1 MENQKFE
8 SLTLCPLDGRYSG
21 IKDALGEYFSEYA
34 LVKYRVFVE
43 IQWLKFLIENIDSDI
58 LRKFDKKD
66 MNKIES
72 ISNDFN
78 YDSFKAIKDI
88 EATTRHD
95 VKAVEYF
102 IGNALK
108 TMGYDYLISFVHIG
122 CTSEDIN
129 NTSYACMLKYGL
141 KDVWVPKAKEFADVI
156 NQWAVNHRD
165 DAMLAHTHG
174 QPATPTTIGKEFKVY
189 AYRLASSIEN
199 IENIQ
204 IKAKFNGATGN
215 YSAILTA
222 FPNVDWQV
230 MAKKFVEE
238 YLGLTFNPLTTQIES
253 HDYTCHILDGIRH
266 FNNVLVDFD
275 VDMWLYISMEYFK
288 QIPVKG
294 EVGSSTMPHKVN
306 PIRFEN
312 SEANVDMSNHICIA
326 LSNKLPKSRM
336 QRDLSD
342 SSSQRNLGLAFGYSL
357 QAINETM
364 NGLAKCVV
372 NKDKLA
378 SDLNEK
384 WEVLAEPIQT
394 MLRKYGVPDA
404 YDTLKAL
411 TRGKNI
417 SKEDIIE
424 IRNKELLKEITSI
437 FTEHKGRYGVRR
449 VHQELINRGYKV
461 NHKRVQR
468 LMHNIGLFGKRP
480 KEKYH
485 SYKGNVGKVADNIIN
500 RDFKA
505 TAPLQKWTTDV
516 SQFNFSWGK
525 CYLSPIL
532 DMYTNEIISYDLSL
546 HPNLK
551 QICNMLDKAYAKFP
565 VLKGLIFHSDQGW
578 QYQMEGYHKFLSK
591 KGIIQSMSRKGNCL
605 DNLPIEN
612 FLWKNEMFYGNK
624 YTYQS

>member
-1 MENQKFE
+1 MEKQEFE
-8 SLTLCPLDGRYSG
+8 CLTLCPLDGRYSSV
-21 IKDALGEYFSEYA
+21 KDALGEYFSEYA

-43 IQWLKFLIENIDSDI
+43 IQWLKFLIENVESDV
-58 LRKFDKKD
+58 LAKFNHNDMDKLTA
-66 MNKIES
+66 
-72 ISNDFN
+72 ISSEFN
-78 YDSFKAIKDI
+78 YDSFARIKEI
-88 EATTRHD
+88 ENTTRHD

-102 IGNALK
+102 IDEKVDALGF
-108 TMGYDYLISFVHIG
+108 GYLQSFVHIG

-141 KDVWVPKAKEFADVI
+141 KDVWLPKAKEFAATIDK
-156 NQWAVNHRD
+156 WAIEHKD

-189 AYRLASSIEN
+189 AYRFLSSIEN
-199 IENIQ
+199 VESIK

-222 FPNVDWQV
+222 FPNEDWQTLS
-230 MAKKFVEE
+230 KKFVEE

-312 SEANVDMSNHICIA
+312 SEANIDMSNNICVG

-357 QAINETM
+357 QAISETS

-372 NKDKLA
+372 NKEKLA

-411 TRGKNI
+411 TRGKSI

-424 IRNKELLKEITSI
+424 FAEGLDILSDQDRQTLVDMTPAS
-437 FTEHKGRYGVRR
+437 Y
-449 VHQELINRGYKV
+449 
-461 NHKRVQR
+461 
-468 LMHNIGLFGKRP
+468 IGLANELAK
-480 KEKYH
+480 
-485 SYKGNVGKVADNIIN
+485 II
-500 RDFKA
+500 
-505 TAPLQKWTTDV
+505 L
-516 SQFNFSWGK
+516 G
-525 CYLSPIL
+525 
-532 DMYTNEIISYDLSL
+532 
-546 HPNLK
+546 
-551 QICNMLDKAYAKFP
+551 
-565 VLKGLIFHSDQGW
+565 
-578 QYQMEGYHKFLSK
+578 
-591 KGIIQSMSRKGNCL
+591 
-605 DNLPIEN
+605 
-612 FLWKNEMFYGNK
+612 
-624 YTYQS
+624 

>member
-1 MENQKFE
+1 MEKQEFE
-8 SLTLCPLDGRYSG
+8 CLTLCPLDGRYSG
-21 IKDALGEYFSEYA
+21 VKDALGEYFSEYA

-43 IQWLKFLIENIDSDI
+43 IQWLKFLIENVESDV
-58 LRKFDKKD
+58 LAKFDLQD
-66 MNKIES
+66 MDKLTT
-72 ISNDFN
+72 ISSEFN
-78 YDSFKAIKDI
+78 YDSFARIKEI
-88 EATTRHD
+88 ENTTRHD

-102 IGNALK
+102 IDEKVDALGF
-108 TMGYDYLISFVHIG
+108 GYLQSFVHIG

-141 KDVWVPKAKEFADVI
+141 KDVWLPKAKEFAAIIDK
-156 NQWAVNHRD
+156 WAEEHSN

-189 AYRLASSIEN
+189 AYRFLSSIEN
-199 IENIQ
+199 VEAVK

-222 FPNVDWQV
+222 FPNEDWQV
-230 MAKKFVEE
+230 LAKKFVEE
-238 YLGLTFNPLTTQIES
+238 YLGLTFKPLTTQIES

-312 SEANVDMSNHICIA
+312 SEANIDMSNNICIA

-411 TRGKNI
+411 TRGKSI
-417 SKEDIIE
+417 SKEDILKFAESLDILSDQDRQTLVDMTPASY
-424 IRNKELLKEITSI
+424 IGLAKELAKI
-437 FTEHKGRYGVRR
+437 
-449 VHQELINRGYKV
+449 EL
-461 NHKRVQR
+461 
-468 LMHNIGLFGKRP
+468 
-480 KEKYH
+480 
-485 SYKGNVGKVADNIIN
+485 
-500 RDFKA
+500 
-505 TAPLQKWTTDV
+505 
-516 SQFNFSWGK
+516 
-525 CYLSPIL
+525 
-532 DMYTNEIISYDLSL
+532 
-546 HPNLK
+546 
-551 QICNMLDKAYAKFP
+551 
-565 VLKGLIFHSDQGW
+565 
-578 QYQMEGYHKFLSK
+578 
-591 KGIIQSMSRKGNCL
+591 
-605 DNLPIEN
+605 
-612 FLWKNEMFYGNK
+612 NK
-624 YTYQS
+624 

>member
-1 MENQKFE
+1 MEKQEFE
-8 SLTLCPLDGRYSG
+8 CLTLCPLDGRYSG
-21 IKDALGEYFSEYA
+21 VKDALGEYFSEYA

-43 IQWLKFLIENIDSDI
+43 IQWLKFLIENVESDV
-58 LRKFDKKD
+58 LAKFDLQD
-66 MNKIES
+66 MDKLTT
-72 ISNDFN
+72 ISSEFN
-78 YDSFKAIKDI
+78 YDSFARIKEI
-88 EATTRHD
+88 ENTTRHD

-102 IGNALK
+102 IDEKVDALGF
-108 TMGYDYLISFVHIG
+108 GYLQSFVHIG

-141 KDVWVPKAKEFADVI
+141 KDVWLPKAKEFAAIIDK
-156 NQWAVNHRD
+156 WAEEHSN

-189 AYRLASSIEN
+189 SYRFLSSIEN
-199 IENIQ
+199 VEAVK

-222 FPNVDWQV
+222 FPNEDWQV
-230 MAKKFVEE
+230 LAKKFVEE

-312 SEANVDMSNHICIA
+312 SEANIDMSNNICIA

-411 TRGKNI
+411 TRGKSI
-417 SKEDIIE
+417 SKEDILKFAESLDILSDQDRQTLVDMTPASY
-424 IRNKELLKEITSI
+424 IGLAKELAKI
-437 FTEHKGRYGVRR
+437 
-449 VHQELINRGYKV
+449 EL
-461 NHKRVQR
+461 
-468 LMHNIGLFGKRP
+468 
-480 KEKYH
+480 
-485 SYKGNVGKVADNIIN
+485 
-500 RDFKA
+500 
-505 TAPLQKWTTDV
+505 
-516 SQFNFSWGK
+516 
-525 CYLSPIL
+525 
-532 DMYTNEIISYDLSL
+532 
-546 HPNLK
+546 
-551 QICNMLDKAYAKFP
+551 
-565 VLKGLIFHSDQGW
+565 
-578 QYQMEGYHKFLSK
+578 
-591 KGIIQSMSRKGNCL
+591 
-605 DNLPIEN
+605 
-612 FLWKNEMFYGNK
+612 NK
-624 YTYQS
+624 

>member
-1 MENQKFE
+1 MEKQEFE
-8 SLTLCPLDGRYSG
+8 CLTLCPLDGRYSG
-21 IKDALGEYFSEYA
+21 VKDALGEYFSEYA

-43 IQWLKFLIENIDSDI
+43 IQWLKFLIENVESDV
-58 LRKFDKKD
+58 LAKFDLQD
-66 MNKIES
+66 MDKLTT
-72 ISNDFN
+72 ISSEFN
-78 YDSFKAIKDI
+78 YDSFARIKEI
-88 EATTRHD
+88 ENTTRHD

-102 IGNALK
+102 IDEKVDALGF
-108 TMGYDYLISFVHIG
+108 GYLQSFVHIG

-141 KDVWVPKAKEFADVI
+141 KDVWLPKAKEFAAIIDK
-156 NQWAVNHRD
+156 WAEEHSN

-189 AYRLASSIEN
+189 AYRFLSSIEN
-199 IENIQ
+199 VEAVK

-222 FPNVDWQV
+222 FPNEDWQV
-230 MAKKFVEE
+230 LAKKFVEE

-312 SEANVDMSNHICIA
+312 SEANIDMSNNICIA

-411 TRGKNI
+411 TRGKSI
-417 SKEDIIE
+417 SKEDI
-424 IRNKELLKEITSI
+424 LKFAESLDI
-437 FTEHKGRYGVRR
+437 
-449 VHQELINRGYKV
+449 
-461 NHKRVQR
+461 
-468 LMHNIGLFGKRP
+468 
-480 KEKYH
+480 
-485 SYKGNVGKVADNIIN
+485 
-500 RDFKA
+500 
-505 TAPLQKWTTDV
+505 
-516 SQFNFSWGK
+516 
-525 CYLSPIL
+525 LSDQDRQTL
-532 DMYTNEIISYDLSL
+532 VDLSL
-546 HPNLK
+546 IH
-551 QICNMLDKAYAKFP
+551 I
-565 VLKGLIFHSDQGW
+565 
-578 QYQMEGYHKFLSK
+578 
-591 KGIIQSMSRKGNCL
+591 
-605 DNLPIEN
+605 
-612 FLWKNEMFYGNK
+612 
-624 YTYQS
+624 

>member
-1 MENQKFE
+1 MEKQEFE
-8 SLTLCPLDGRYSG
+8 CLTLCPLDGRYSG
-21 IKDALGEYFSEYA
+21 VKDALGEYFSEYA

-43 IQWLKFLIENIDSDI
+43 IQWLKFLIENVESDV
-58 LRKFDKKD
+58 LAKFDLQD
-66 MNKIES
+66 MDKLTT
-72 ISNDFN
+72 ISSEFN
-78 YDSFKAIKDI
+78 YDSFARIKEI
-88 EATTRHD
+88 ENTTRHD

-102 IGNALK
+102 IDEKVDALGF
-108 TMGYDYLISFVHIG
+108 GYLQSFVHIG

-141 KDVWVPKAKEFADVI
+141 KDVWLPKAKEFAAIIDK
-156 NQWAVNHRD
+156 WAEEHSN

-189 AYRLASSIEN
+189 AYRFLSSIEN
-199 IENIQ
+199 VEAVK

-222 FPNVDWQV
+222 FPNEDWQV
-230 MAKKFVEE
+230 LAKKFVEE

-312 SEANVDMSNHICIA
+312 SEANIDMSNNICIA

-384 WEVLAEPIQT
+384 WEVLAESIQT

-411 TRGKNI
+411 TRGKSI
-417 SKEDIIE
+417 SKEDILKFAESLDILSDQDRQTLVDMTPASY
-424 IRNKELLKEITSI
+424 IGLAKELAKI
-437 FTEHKGRYGVRR
+437 
-449 VHQELINRGYKV
+449 EL
-461 NHKRVQR
+461 
-468 LMHNIGLFGKRP
+468 
-480 KEKYH
+480 
-485 SYKGNVGKVADNIIN
+485 
-500 RDFKA
+500 
-505 TAPLQKWTTDV
+505 
-516 SQFNFSWGK
+516 
-525 CYLSPIL
+525 
-532 DMYTNEIISYDLSL
+532 
-546 HPNLK
+546 
-551 QICNMLDKAYAKFP
+551 
-565 VLKGLIFHSDQGW
+565 
-578 QYQMEGYHKFLSK
+578 
-591 KGIIQSMSRKGNCL
+591 
-605 DNLPIEN
+605 
-612 FLWKNEMFYGNK
+612 NK
-624 YTYQS
+624 

>member
-1 MENQKFE
+1 MEKQEFE
-8 SLTLCPLDGRYSG
+8 CLTLCPLDGRYSG
-21 IKDALGEYFSEYA
+21 VKDALGEYFSEYA

-43 IQWLKFLIENIDSDI
+43 IQWLKFLIENVESDV
-58 LRKFDKKD
+58 LAKFDHKD
-66 MNKIES
+66 MDKLTA
-72 ISNDFN
+72 ISDEFN
-78 YDSFKAIKDI
+78 YDSFARIKEI
-88 EATTRHD
+88 ENTTRHD

-102 IGNALK
+102 IDEKVDALGF
-108 TMGYDYLISFVHIG
+108 GYLQSFVHIG

-141 KDVWVPKAKEFADVI
+141 KDVWLPKAKEFAAII
-156 NQWAVNHRD
+156 NKWAEEHSD

-189 AYRLASSIEN
+189 AYRFLSSIEN
-199 IENIQ
+199 VEAIK

-222 FPNVDWQV
+222 FPNDDWQAL
-230 MAKKFVEE
+230 AKKFVEE

-312 SEANVDMSNHICIA
+312 SEANIDMSNSICMA

-357 QAINETM
+357 QAINETS

-372 NKDKLA
+372 NKEKLA

-411 TRGKNI
+411 TRGKSI
-417 SKEDIIE
+417 SKEDI
-424 IRNKELLKEITSI
+424 LKFAESLDILSDQDRQTLVDMTPAS
-437 FTEHKGRYGVRR
+437 Y
-449 VHQELINRGYKV
+449 
-461 NHKRVQR
+461 
-468 LMHNIGLFGKRP
+468 IGL
-480 KEKYH
+480 
-485 SYKGNVGKVADNIIN
+485 ADKLAKIN
-500 RDFKA
+500 LVK
-505 TAPLQKWTTDV
+505 
-516 SQFNFSWGK
+516 
-525 CYLSPIL
+525 
-532 DMYTNEIISYDLSL
+532 
-546 HPNLK
+546 
-551 QICNMLDKAYAKFP
+551 
-565 VLKGLIFHSDQGW
+565 
-578 QYQMEGYHKFLSK
+578 
-591 KGIIQSMSRKGNCL
+591 
-605 DNLPIEN
+605 
-612 FLWKNEMFYGNK
+612 
-624 YTYQS
+624 

>member
-1 MENQKFE
+1 MEKQEFE
-8 SLTLCPLDGRYSG
+8 CLTLCPLDGRYSG
-21 IKDALGEYFSEYA
+21 VKEALGEYFSEYA

-43 IQWLKFLIENIDSDI
+43 IQWLKFLIENVESDV
-58 LRKFDKKD
+58 LAKFDLQD
-66 MNKIES
+66 MDKLTT
-72 ISNDFN
+72 ISSEFN
-78 YDSFKAIKDI
+78 YDSFARIKEI
-88 EATTRHD
+88 ENTTRHD

-102 IGNALK
+102 IDEKVDALGF
-108 TMGYDYLISFVHIG
+108 GYLQSFVHIG

-141 KDVWVPKAKEFADVI
+141 KDVWLPKAKEFAAIVDK
-156 NQWAVNHRD
+156 WAEEHSN

-189 AYRLASSIEN
+189 AYRFLSSIEN
-199 IENIQ
+199 VEAVK

-222 FPNVDWQV
+222 FPNEDWQV
-230 MAKKFVEE
+230 LAKKFVEE

-312 SEANVDMSNHICIA
+312 SEANIDMSNNICIA

-411 TRGKNI
+411 TRGKSI
-417 SKEDIIE
+417 SKEDILKFAESLDILSDQDRQTLVDMTPASY
-424 IRNKELLKEITSI
+424 IGLAKELAKI
-437 FTEHKGRYGVRR
+437 
-449 VHQELINRGYKV
+449 EL
-461 NHKRVQR
+461 
-468 LMHNIGLFGKRP
+468 
-480 KEKYH
+480 
-485 SYKGNVGKVADNIIN
+485 
-500 RDFKA
+500 
-505 TAPLQKWTTDV
+505 
-516 SQFNFSWGK
+516 
-525 CYLSPIL
+525 
-532 DMYTNEIISYDLSL
+532 
-546 HPNLK
+546 
-551 QICNMLDKAYAKFP
+551 
-565 VLKGLIFHSDQGW
+565 
-578 QYQMEGYHKFLSK
+578 
-591 KGIIQSMSRKGNCL
+591 
-605 DNLPIEN
+605 
-612 FLWKNEMFYGNK
+612 NK
-624 YTYQS
+624 

>member
-1 MENQKFE
+1 MEKQEFE
-8 SLTLCPLDGRYSG
+8 CLTLCPLDGRYSG
-21 IKDALGEYFSEYA
+21 VKDALGEYFSEYA

-43 IQWLKFLIENIDSDI
+43 IQWLKFLIENVESDV
-58 LRKFDKKD
+58 LAKFDLQD
-66 MNKIES
+66 MDKLTT
-72 ISNDFN
+72 ISSEFN
-78 YDSFKAIKDI
+78 YDSFARIK
-88 EATTRHD
+88 EVENTTRHD

-102 IGNALK
+102 IDEKVDALGF
-108 TMGYDYLISFVHIG
+108 GYLQSFVHIG

-141 KDVWVPKAKEFADVI
+141 KDVWLPKAKEFAAIIDK
-156 NQWAVNHRD
+156 WAEEHSN

-189 AYRLASSIEN
+189 AYRFLSSIEN
-199 IENIQ
+199 VEAVK

-222 FPNVDWQV
+222 FPNEDWQV
-230 MAKKFVEE
+230 LAKKFVEE

-312 SEANVDMSNHICIA
+312 SEANIDMSNNICIA

-411 TRGKNI
+411 TRGKSI
-417 SKEDIIE
+417 SKEDILKFAESLDILSDQDRQTLVDMTPASY
-424 IRNKELLKEITSI
+424 IGLAKELAKI
-437 FTEHKGRYGVRR
+437 
-449 VHQELINRGYKV
+449 EL
-461 NHKRVQR
+461 
-468 LMHNIGLFGKRP
+468 
-480 KEKYH
+480 
-485 SYKGNVGKVADNIIN
+485 
-500 RDFKA
+500 
-505 TAPLQKWTTDV
+505 
-516 SQFNFSWGK
+516 
-525 CYLSPIL
+525 
-532 DMYTNEIISYDLSL
+532 
-546 HPNLK
+546 
-551 QICNMLDKAYAKFP
+551 
-565 VLKGLIFHSDQGW
+565 
-578 QYQMEGYHKFLSK
+578 
-591 KGIIQSMSRKGNCL
+591 
-605 DNLPIEN
+605 
-612 FLWKNEMFYGNK
+612 NK
-624 YTYQS
+624 

>member
-1 MENQKFE
+1 MEKQEFE
-8 SLTLCPLDGRYSG
+8 CLTLCPLDGRYSG
-21 IKDALGEYFSEYA
+21 VKDALGEYFSEYA

-43 IQWLKFLIENIDSDI
+43 IQWLKFLIENVESDV
-58 LRKFDKKD
+58 LAKFDLQD
-66 MNKIES
+66 MDKLTT
-72 ISNDFN
+72 ISSEFN
-78 YDSFKAIKDI
+78 YDSFARIKEI
-88 EATTRHD
+88 ENTTRHD

-102 IGNALK
+102 IDEKVDALGF
-108 TMGYDYLISFVHIG
+108 GYLQSFVHIG

-141 KDVWVPKAKEFADVI
+141 KDVWLPKAKEFAAIIDK
-156 NQWAVNHRD
+156 WAEEHSN
-165 DAMLAHTHG
+165 DAMLAHSHG

-189 AYRLASSIEN
+189 AYRFLSSIEN
-199 IENIQ
+199 VEAVK

-222 FPNVDWQV
+222 FPNEDWQV
-230 MAKKFVEE
+230 LAKKFVEE

-312 SEANVDMSNHICIA
+312 SEANIDMSNNICIA

-411 TRGKNI
+411 TRGKSI
-417 SKEDIIE
+417 SKEDILKFAESLDILSDQDRQTLVDMTPASY
-424 IRNKELLKEITSI
+424 IGLAKELAKI
-437 FTEHKGRYGVRR
+437 
-449 VHQELINRGYKV
+449 EL
-461 NHKRVQR
+461 
-468 LMHNIGLFGKRP
+468 
-480 KEKYH
+480 
-485 SYKGNVGKVADNIIN
+485 
-500 RDFKA
+500 
-505 TAPLQKWTTDV
+505 
-516 SQFNFSWGK
+516 
-525 CYLSPIL
+525 
-532 DMYTNEIISYDLSL
+532 
-546 HPNLK
+546 
-551 QICNMLDKAYAKFP
+551 
-565 VLKGLIFHSDQGW
+565 
-578 QYQMEGYHKFLSK
+578 
-591 KGIIQSMSRKGNCL
+591 
-605 DNLPIEN
+605 
-612 FLWKNEMFYGNK
+612 NK
-624 YTYQS
+624 

>member
-1 MENQKFE
+1 MEKQEFE
-8 SLTLCPLDGRYSG
+8 CLTLCPLDGRYSG
-21 IKDALGEYFSEYA
+21 VKEALGEYFSEYA

-43 IQWLKFLIENIDSDI
+43 IQWLKFLIENVESDV
-58 LRKFDKKD
+58 LAKFDLQD
-66 MNKIES
+66 MDKLTT
-72 ISNDFN
+72 ISSEFN
-78 YDSFKAIKDI
+78 YDSFARIKEI
-88 EATTRHD
+88 ENTTRHD

-102 IGNALK
+102 IDEKVDALGF
-108 TMGYDYLISFVHIG
+108 GYLQSFVHIG

-141 KDVWVPKAKEFADVI
+141 KDVWLPKAKEFAAIIDK
-156 NQWAVNHRD
+156 WAEEHSN

-189 AYRLASSIEN
+189 AYRFLSSIEN
-199 IENIQ
+199 VEAVK

-222 FPNVDWQV
+222 FPNEDWQV
-230 MAKKFVEE
+230 LAKKFVEE

-312 SEANVDMSNHICIA
+312 SEANIDMSNNICIA

-411 TRGKNI
+411 TRGKSI
-417 SKEDIIE
+417 SKEDI
-424 IRNKELLKEITSI
+424 LKFAESLDILSDQDRQT
-437 FTEHKGRYGVRR
+437 
-449 VHQELINRGYKV
+449 LIDMTPASY
-461 NHKRVQR
+461 
-468 LMHNIGLFGKRP
+468 IGL
-480 KEKYH
+480 
-485 SYKGNVGKVADNIIN
+485 ANILAKIN
-500 RDFKA
+500 
-505 TAPLQKWTTDV
+505 
-516 SQFNFSWGK
+516 
-525 CYLSPIL
+525 
-532 DMYTNEIISYDLSL
+532 
-546 HPNLK
+546 
-551 QICNMLDKAYAKFP
+551 
-565 VLKGLIFHSDQGW
+565 
-578 QYQMEGYHKFLSK
+578 LSK
-591 KGIIQSMSRKGNCL
+591 
-605 DNLPIEN
+605 
-612 FLWKNEMFYGNK
+612 
-624 YTYQS
+624 

>member
-1 MENQKFE
+1 MEKQEFE
-8 SLTLCPLDGRYSG
+8 CLTLCPLDGRYSG

-43 IQWLKFLIENIDSDI
+43 IQWLKFLIENVESDI
-58 LRKFDKKD
+58 LAKFDVKD
-66 MNKIES
+66 IDKLTA
-72 ISNDFN
+72 ISSEFN
-78 YDSFKAIKDI
+78 YDSFARIKEI
-88 EATTRHD
+88 ENTTRHD

-102 IGNALK
+102 IDEKLEVL
-108 TMGYDYLISFVHIG
+108 GYGYLQSFVHIG

-141 KDVWVPKAKEFADVI
+141 KDVWLPKAKEFAALIDK
-156 NQWAVNHRD
+156 WADEHSE

-189 AYRLASSIEN
+189 AYRFLSSIEN
-199 IENIQ
+199 IESIK

-222 FPNVDWQV
+222 FPDIDWQT

-238 YLGLTFNPLTTQIES
+238 YLGLTFNPFTTQIES

-312 SEANVDMSNHICIA
+312 SEANIDMSNNICVA

-357 QAINETM
+357 QAINETT

-372 NKDKLA
+372 NKEKLA
-378 SDLNEK
+378 YDLNEK

-411 TRGKNI
+411 TRGKSI
-417 SKEDIIE
+417 SKEDI
-424 IRNKELLKEITSI
+424 LKFAES
-437 FTEHKGRYGVRR
+437 
-449 VHQELINRGYKV
+449 L
-461 NHKRVQR
+461 
-468 LMHNIGLFGKRP
+468 
-480 KEKYH
+480 
-485 SYKGNVGKVADNIIN
+485 D
-500 RDFKA
+500 
-505 TAPLQKWTTDV
+505 
-516 SQFNFSWGK
+516 
-525 CYLSPIL
+525 IL
-532 DMYTNEIISYDLSL
+532 
-546 HPNLK
+546 
-551 QICNMLDKAYAKFP
+551 
-565 VLKGLIFHSDQGW
+565 SDQDRQTLIDMTPASYIG
-578 QYQMEGYHKFLSK
+578 QIGRASCRE
-591 KGIIQSMSRKGNCL
+591 RV
-605 DNLPIEN
+605 
-612 FLWKNEMFYGNK
+612 
-624 YTYQS
+624 